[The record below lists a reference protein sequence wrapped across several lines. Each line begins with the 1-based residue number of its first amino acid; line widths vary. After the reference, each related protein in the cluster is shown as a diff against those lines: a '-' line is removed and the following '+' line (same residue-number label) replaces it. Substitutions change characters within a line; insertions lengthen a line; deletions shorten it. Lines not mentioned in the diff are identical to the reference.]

1 MKEMEIN
8 RIRMIIKKSI
18 QRIKELRNENNRLL
32 LELEQERRKKEKA
45 IEEINKLEN
54 EIKERI

>member
-18 QRIKELRNENNRLL
+18 QRIKELQNENNRLL
-32 LELEQERRKKEKA
+32 LELEQERSKREKA

>member
-18 QRIKELRNENNRLL
+18 QRIKELQNEYNRLL
-32 LELEQERRKKEKA
+32 LELEQERSKREKA

>member
-1 MKEMEIN
+1 MNEIEIN
-8 RIRMIIKKSI
+8 HIKNIIKKSI
-18 QRIKELRNENNRLL
+18 QKIKELQNENNRLN
-32 LELEQERRKKEKA
+32 LELDKERRKIRET

>member
-18 QRIKELRNENNRLL
+18 QRIKELQNEYNKLL
-32 LELEQERRKKEKA
+32 LELEQERSKREKA

>member
-18 QRIKELRNENNRLL
+18 QRIKELQNENNRLL
-32 LELEQERRKKEKA
+32 LELEQERKKKEKA

>member
-1 MKEMEIN
+1 MNEIEIN
-8 RIRMIIKKSI
+8 HIKNIIKKSI
-18 QRIKELRNENNRLL
+18 QKIKELQNENNRLI
-32 LELEQERRKKEKA
+32 LELDKERRKIRKS

>member
-18 QRIKELRNENNRLL
+18 QRIKELQNENNRLL

-45 IEEINKLEN
+45 IEGINKLEN

>member
-18 QRIKELRNENNRLL
+18 QRIKELQNENNRLL